1 MYFQILN
8 LPPEIRS
15 KYEYLEVYGILN
27 GIHPADTTLLYDKL
41 VDELEELWETGCGA
55 WDAFSEEYALV
66 RCMLLGVIMDYK
78 GLVDAGKR
86 MDVNAYKCCMLCRT
100 KGCHSP
106 ALGRIFYAFFK
117 QHPPGPPE
125 NYTHE
130 FVKRMGE
137 IHEALSKSGW
147 SKSDMAERFSATG
160 FKLPAAF
167 ARLSYFNL
175 ALDWLYDPMHEIM
188 NLGNRLATTLLG
200 LDFNEAAR
208 NFAEEEGLHPE
219 WGQTE
224 WVQNS
229 KGEPHEVYK
238 MTNGPW
244 GIPPRPKASTTLRSR
259 ETALAFL
266 KELRG
271 VTRWGD
277 GHKHLLRTSTAS
289 NGAKY
294 AKHLKAHEALKA
306 FESKLLAVLSSWPG
320 DDGEVDNALQ
330 DIVSK
335 LTIIIR
341 ECNAHSIEPRDM
353 EYLREQT
360 RLFFEDLEANG
371 PPQWLAINTHKIWHW
386 ADLLLRFGPVRE
398 WWMYAFESMNGK
410 LARWVKNNAFP
421 VASIMNGYLRLKTLR
436 SLRGILTMLLNR
448 KRATA
453 GRVPRALM
461 ARPAPGIVV
470 TTFGEKGKP
479 LELTSLEID
488 QLTRWMRASIP
499 AYRKL
504 FQQHAEYDLFRRRE
518 NAARSKQALRNRQ
531 EVGVV
536 PAIAF
541 GPLEDPEGWLGR
553 QYTAYEKSLMMGPEP
568 MCSKYNKVNIGG
580 VFYRTRDGD
589 RVKVTTQCFVRASF
603 PKDDADADDEWE
615 DRYGIINAI
624 LRVTIG
630 GVLYTFL
637 KCDWLPV
644 PTEAQIASFKLKN
657 SILGVDKVSKA
668 YCTFNPWDTSKYT
681 MGNREPYL
689 LANQVQAQVVIVKHP
704 CMDSAVILDTS
715 DRNMEKLALVDRPVV
730 SDGHFDTCG
739 KCRVGGELLLC
750 ERAGCKEAMH
760 VDDVGPVPLQSA
772 RVTTT
777 AATDGEFPGFVQTV
791 NHAAIQPVD
800 LTGYD
805 TDDYEDHPD
814 GSFTVKPRATQ
825 FSANYASAPAAGE
838 LRSDPQRTYG
848 CGKPPWGFP
857 ATVGPWGIP
866 YFISIILFISIM
878 GVGAAAITAAN
889 DVDHVQVSGQAAP
902 QPVLCRGD
910 LCIYPGISELDLVT
924 LDAVLHYLGAAAV
937 AHRLPEPLECRVL
950 QAATVDIVV
959 TD

>member
-1 MYFQILN
+1 MRNPAQGGCLADREPIKPSNAQEGTSLKPPPNIKLIFPEGWSTAEGFRDPEYETITKKERL
-8 LPPEIRS
+8 LAWIAPPHLPISTRELELSARDAGEAPPEAYEAQS
-15 KYEYLEVYGILN
+15 KESPPPPNAEAPTSPPLAG
-27 GIHPADTTLLYDKL
+27 GSA
-41 VDELEELWETGCGA
+41 
-55 WDAFSEEYALV
+55 
-66 RCMLLGVIMDYK
+66 R
-78 GLVDAGKR
+78 DAGEAPPEAHEAQSKESPPPP
-86 MDVNAYKCCMLCRT
+86 NAEAPTSPPLAGGSARDAGEAPPEAYEAHEGHALDGTIGSSMPDLRASSMSTISSSISKSFSRDAGEAPPEALEAANSA
-100 KGCHSP
+100 GLDDGSP

-147 SKSDMAERFSATG
+147 SKADMAERFSATG

-229 KGEPHEVYK
+229 K
-238 MTNGPW
+238 
-244 GIPPRPKASTTLRSR
+244 
-259 ETALAFL
+259 ALAFL

-294 AKHLKAHEALKA
+294 AKHLKAHAALKA
-306 FESKLLAVLSSWPG
+306 FESKLLAVLSSWPR

-335 LTIIIR
+335 LTITIR
-341 ECNAHSIEPRDM
+341 ECTAHSIEPQDM

-448 KRATA
+448 ERATA

-461 ARPAPGIVV
+461 AGPAPGIVV
-470 TTFGEKGKP
+470 TTFGDKGKP

-518 NAARSKQALRNRQ
+518 NAARSKHANRYRQ
-531 EVGVV
+531 EVGGV

-553 QYTAYEKSLMMGPEP
+553 QYMAYEKSLMMGPEP

-589 RVKVTTQCFVRASF
+589 KGKVTTQCFVRASF
-603 PKDDADADDEWE
+603 PKNDADADDEWE

-624 LRVTIG
+624 LRVSIG

-657 SILGVDKVSKA
+657 SILGVDKVSTHGTPPSTLWTTESPTYWPIK
-668 YCTFNPWDTSKYT
+668 SK
-681 MGNREPYL
+681 R
-689 LANQVQAQVVIVKHP
+689 K
-704 CMDSAVILDTS
+704 
-715 DRNMEKLALVDRPVV
+715 
-730 SDGHFDTCG
+730 
-739 KCRVGGELLLC
+739 
-750 ERAGCKEAMH
+750 
-760 VDDVGPVPLQSA
+760 
-772 RVTTT
+772 
-777 AATDGEFPGFVQTV
+777 
-791 NHAAIQPVD
+791 
-800 LTGYD
+800 
-805 TDDYEDHPD
+805 
-814 GSFTVKPRATQ
+814 
-825 FSANYASAPAAGE
+825 
-838 LRSDPQRTYG
+838 
-848 CGKPPWGFP
+848 
-857 ATVGPWGIP
+857 
-866 YFISIILFISIM
+866 
-878 GVGAAAITAAN
+878 
-889 DVDHVQVSGQAAP
+889 
-902 QPVLCRGD
+902 
-910 LCIYPGISELDLVT
+910 
-924 LDAVLHYLGAAAV
+924 
-937 AHRLPEPLECRVL
+937 
-950 QAATVDIVV
+950 
-959 TD
+959 

>member
-1 MYFQILN
+1 MQCMYGSPSATYGDAWKEKKARYPEFFQELRNIIILFCADGASVWKNKAGVFPMYFRILN

-27 GIHPADTTLLYDKL
+27 GSHPADTTLLYDKL
-41 VDELEELWETGCGA
+41 VDELEELWETGCGV
-55 WDAFSEEYALV
+55 WDAFSEKYVRV

-147 SKSDMAERFSATG
+147 SKADMAERFSATG

-229 KGEPHEVYK
+229 K
-238 MTNGPW
+238 
-244 GIPPRPKASTTLRSR
+244 
-259 ETALAFL
+259 ALAFL

-294 AKHLKAHEALKA
+294 AKHLKAHAALKA
-306 FESKLLAVLSSWPG
+306 FESKLLAVLSSWPR

-341 ECNAHSIEPRDM
+341 ECTAHSIEPRDM

-448 KRATA
+448 ERATA

-461 ARPAPGIVV
+461 AGPAPGIVV
-470 TTFGEKGKP
+470 TTFGDKGKP
-479 LELTSLEID
+479 LELT
-488 QLTRWMRASIP
+488 
-499 AYRKL
+499 
-504 FQQHAEYDLFRRRE
+504 E
-518 NAARSKQALRNRQ
+518 NAARSKHANRYRQ
-531 EVGVV
+531 EVGGV

-589 RVKVTTQCFVRASF
+589 KGKVTTQCFVRASF
-603 PKDDADADDEWE
+603 PKNDADADDEWE

-624 LRVTIG
+624 LRVSIG

-668 YCTFNPWDTSKYT
+668 YYTFNPWDTSKYT
-681 MGNREPYL
+681 MDNREPYL

-715 DRNMEKLALVDRPVV
+715 DRNMEKLALVDRPVG

-739 KCRVGGELLLC
+739 KCRVGGEFLLC

-760 VDDVGPVPLQSA
+760 VRCAGLTDIPTGMWYCRKCDDA
-772 RVTTT
+772 
-777 AATDGEFPGFVQTV
+777 
-791 NHAAIQPVD
+791 
-800 LTGYD
+800 
-805 TDDYEDHPD
+805 
-814 GSFTVKPRATQ
+814 
-825 FSANYASAPAAGE
+825 
-838 LRSDPQRTYG
+838 
-848 CGKPPWGFP
+848 
-857 ATVGPWGIP
+857 
-866 YFISIILFISIM
+866 
-878 GVGAAAITAAN
+878 
-889 DVDHVQVSGQAAP
+889 
-902 QPVLCRGD
+902 
-910 LCIYPGISELDLVT
+910 
-924 LDAVLHYLGAAAV
+924 
-937 AHRLPEPLECRVL
+937 
-950 QAATVDIVV
+950 
-959 TD
+959 